1 MARDQHRSA
10 RTLETV
16 ARACDVIDALD
27 ALDGAGVTELARELG
42 MAKSSAHAYL
52 NTLREKRLVVQRG
65 NQYHLSLEFLYLGKS
80 VRHRHVLFEHG
91 KSIVEELAEDSGEY
105 VHLMAEQH
113 GLERNIYKVAG
124 ENAVGDTYHT
134 AKERTTDFL
143 HFTSTGKAVLAYL
156 PESRVR
162 EIADAHGL
170 VQKTENTI
178 TDLETLI
185 EELEGIRERG
195 YAVNDEEEV
204 KGIRAVGAPVR
215 NANGTV
221 LGAISVS
228 GPTSRFN
235 GEYYHEEVP
244 HMVKEA
250 ANVTEASINM
260 STASQTL
267 SSSPSRVDR

>member
-1 MARDQHRSA
+1 MARDKHRSA

-16 ARACDVIDALD
+16 ARACDVIDTLD
-27 ALDGAGVTELARELG
+27 ALDGAGVTEVATELDI
-42 MAKSSAHAYL
+42 AKSSAHAYL
-52 NTLREKRLVVQRG
+52 NTLREKRFVIKEG
-65 NQYHLSLEFLYLGKS
+65 DQYHLSLEFLYLGKS
-80 VRHRHVLFEHG
+80 VRHRHVLFAHG
-91 KSIVEELAEDSGEY
+91 KSVVDQLASETGEY

-113 GLERNIYKVAG
+113 GLERNVYKVAG

-134 AKERTTDFL
+134 AKERKTDFL

-162 EIADAHGL
+162 EIIDTHGL
-170 VQKTENTI
+170 LEKTENTI

-185 EELEGIRERG
+185 EELETIRDRG
-195 YAVNDEEEV
+195 YAINDEEEV
-204 KGIRAVGAPVR
+204 KGIRAVGAPIR

-228 GPTSRFN
+228 GPTSRFT
-235 GEYYHEEVP
+235 GEYLHEEMP
-244 HMVKEA
+244 HMVQEA

-260 STASQTL
+260 SNASQTL
-267 SSSPSRVDR
+267 